1 MAGNKDAGLES
12 IIPANDNSNPNG
24 DIAETDIAPCEKLD
38 RIVLSIA
45 RLIGRQMARE
55 EFERMRA
62 ATANDNM
69 RPSTE
74 DDEGEAGEAGED

>member
-1 MAGNKDAGLES
+1 MAGNKDAGPES

-24 DIAETDIAPCEKLD
+24 DIAQTDIAPCEKVD
-38 RIVLSIA
+38 RVVLSIA

-69 RPSTE
+69 PTSSG
-74 DDEGEAGEAGED
+74 DDEGEADKE